1 MKKMKKLKSLVASSA
16 LLISTI
22 TSMNAN
28 DIDTAF
34 NITGAS
40 NYLVRGITQTNDK
53 AALFLEGTLLYNGF
67 FTGAWTSNIE
77 FEGLDGDR
85 EIDLYAG
92 YSKEIFGFETTLTYT
107 KFLYPDSKDIANLD
121 ETEIKVVYPID
132 KFSLGGKYIFGV
144 YVENDGEKLDYYEGF
159 ASYDFD
165 ILKLNG
171 STGSFE
177 DMGDN
182 FEISV
187 SRVFDL
193 QKGSLKLELL
203 YNEFY
208 SDNSSSEDQDN
219 LYAKI
224 TYSF

>member
-1 MKKMKKLKSLVASSA
+1 MKKLKSLVASSA

-34 NITGAS
+34 NITGVS

-77 FEGLDGDR
+77 FEGLDGNR

-171 STGSFE
+171 SAGSFE
-177 DMGDN
+177 DIGDN

-187 SRVFDL
+187 SKVFDL